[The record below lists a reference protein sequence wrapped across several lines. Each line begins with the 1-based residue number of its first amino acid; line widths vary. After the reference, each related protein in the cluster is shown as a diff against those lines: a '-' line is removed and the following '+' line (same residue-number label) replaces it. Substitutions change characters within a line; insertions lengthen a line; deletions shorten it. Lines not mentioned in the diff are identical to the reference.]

1 MYIVYF
7 KFQFPMRKGKE
18 DKLPDIPSNKEG
30 SFVHLLSHLRALEG
44 EAGGRK

>member
-1 MYIVYF
+1 MYTVYF

-30 SFVHLLSHLRALEG
+30 VFVHLLSHLCALES
-44 EAGGRK
+44 EAGERK